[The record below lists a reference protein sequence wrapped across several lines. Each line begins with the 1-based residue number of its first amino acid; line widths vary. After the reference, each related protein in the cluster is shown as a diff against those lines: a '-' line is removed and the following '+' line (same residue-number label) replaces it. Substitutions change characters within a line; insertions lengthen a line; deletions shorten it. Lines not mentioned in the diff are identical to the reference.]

1 MNIILNGNKFSTEKN
16 INLEKLL
23 KINNI
28 NNLNIVIE
36 WNIIIIT
43 SIMWQ
48 ETKLNENYSI
58 FKKLK
63 SNSLTTDIN

>member
-23 KINNI
+23 KINDI

-36 WNIIIIT
+36 LNKIIIT
-43 SIMWQ
+43 RSMWQ
-48 ETKLNENYSI
+48 ETKLNENDEI
-58 FKKLK
+58 EII
-63 SNSLTTDIN
+63 TAVGGG

>member
-36 WNIIIIT
+36 LNKIIIT
-43 SIMWQ
+43 RSMWQ
-48 ETKLNENYSI
+48 ETKLNENDEI
-58 FKKLK
+58 EII
-63 SNSLTTDIN
+63 TAVGGG

>member
-1 MNIILNGNKFSTEKN
+1 MNIILNGNKFSTEKD

-36 WNIIIIT
+36 LNKIIIT
-43 SIMWQ
+43 RSMWQ
-48 ETKLNENYSI
+48 ETKLNENDEI
-58 FKKLK
+58 EII
-63 SNSLTTDIN
+63 TAVGGG